1 MKNKSLM
8 LNETEERV
16 RVERLD
22 DKVKAAEKW
31 EEVSLQTRVL
41 KQRCMFPLNTDI
53 QYLRCLK

>member
-1 MKNKSLM
+1 M

-31 EEVSLQTRVL
+31 EEVSLQARVV
-41 KQRCMFPLNTDI
+41 KQTCTFPVNTDI
-53 QYLRCLK
+53 QHLLCLK